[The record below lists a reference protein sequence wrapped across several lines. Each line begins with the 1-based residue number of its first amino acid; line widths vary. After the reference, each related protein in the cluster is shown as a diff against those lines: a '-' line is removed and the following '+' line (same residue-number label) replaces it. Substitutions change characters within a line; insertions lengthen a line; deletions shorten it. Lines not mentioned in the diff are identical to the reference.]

1 MAVKLHPGAQA
12 SGRLLGRVDFDEG
25 HFLYHPARQPDLQQL
40 NNIRKQTRYQLRN
53 VLLVYQF
60 LLAIISIQVRF
71 LSPPNPRRRPAGALP
86 PVIASSTGGG
96 YLVFCSLG
104 TGM

>member
-25 HFLYHPARQPDLQQL
+25 HFLYPPARQPDLQQL

-71 LSPPNPRRRPAGALP
+71 LVASKSPSTVKLALCLQLL
-86 PVIASSTGGG
+86 
-96 YLVFCSLG
+96 LVLLAVA
-104 TGM
+104 T